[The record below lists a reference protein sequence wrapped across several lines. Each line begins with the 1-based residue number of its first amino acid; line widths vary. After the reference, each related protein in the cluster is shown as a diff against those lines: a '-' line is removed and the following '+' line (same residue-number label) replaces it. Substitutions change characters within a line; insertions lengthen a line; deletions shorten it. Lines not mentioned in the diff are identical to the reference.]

1 MPKDLNAKPTE
12 KKPVADTQGLEQFL
26 NDPAGEVTEERLN
39 KILQDELN
47 KPESEMDMQLIHDVL
62 EALEPETADAE
73 TIEAGRQRLSN
84 RLQAIPIQ
92 AKRKSVITYLRRI
105 ALVAAA
111 LVLLFLATLGSA
123 RAMRWTFLLKL
134 LEPIAQ
140 TFGIYGEDHV
150 DESVHETPYQA
161 QADDSETIYYPT
173 AEDVP
178 ITYEG
183 YRIRLNCV
191 PERYQ
196 YYTGSLYEDPDIKIL
211 NVYYQHEEEMLS
223 YTVQI
228 FKDDETE
235 LGFLYEK
242 KLEDG
247 QTLIMG
253 TLSLTYY
260 HNSKDN
266 LLYASWIDQDAHY
279 CLNGNISESEL
290 EEILNGWNK

>member
-92 AKRKSVITYLRRI
+92 AKRKSVITYLRRA

-111 LVLLFLATLGSA
+111 LVILFFATLGSA

-173 AEDVP
+173 EEDVP

-183 YRIRLNCV
+183 YRIRLNWV

-196 YYTGSLYEDPDIKIL
+196 YITGSLYAARDVKIL
-211 NVYYQHEEEMLS
+211 NAYYQHEEETLS

-228 FKDDETE
+228 FENDEAE
-235 LGFLYEK
+235 LSILHEK
-242 KLEDG
+242 MPDEG
-247 QTLIMG
+247 STRLIG
-253 TLSLTYY
+253 TVSLTYY
-260 HNSKDN
+260 HNSEDDS
-266 LLYASWIDQDAHY
+266 LYVSWIDQDAHY
-279 CLNGNISESEL
+279 FINGIISDSEL
-290 EEILNGWNK
+290 EEILNGWSK

>member
-111 LVLLFLATLGSA
+111 LVLLFFATLGSA

-161 QADDSETIYYPT
+161 QADDSETTYYPT
-173 AEDVP
+173 EEDVP
-178 ITYEG
+178 VTYEG
-183 YRIRLNCV
+183 YRIRLNWV

-196 YYTGSLYEDPDIKIL
+196 YITGSLYEARDVKII
-211 NVYYQHEEEMLS
+211 NSYYQNGEDMLS

-228 FKDDETE
+228 FKNDEAE
-235 LGFLYEK
+235 LSFLYEK
-242 KLEDG
+242 KLEEG
-247 QTLIMG
+247 QSRIIG
-253 TLSLTYY
+253 TVDLTYY

-279 CLNGNISESEL
+279 SLNGNITESEL
-290 EEILNGWNK
+290 EEILNRWNK

>member
-12 KKPVADTQGLEQFL
+12 KTPVADTQGLEQFL

-39 KILQDELN
+39 IILQDELN
-47 KPESEMDMQLIHDVL
+47 KPEPEMDMQLIHDVL

-73 TIEAGRQRLSN
+73 TIEAGRQRLSK
-84 RLQAIPIQ
+84 RLQAIPVQ
-92 AKRKSVITYLRRI
+92 AKRKSVITHLRRA

-111 LVLLFLATLGSA
+111 LVIVFFATLGSA

-173 AEDVP
+173 EEDIP

-183 YRIRLNCV
+183 YRIRLNWV

-196 YYTGSLYEDPDIKIL
+196 YITGSLYEDPDAKIL
-211 NVYYQHEEEMLS
+211 NAYYQYEEQTLS

-228 FKDDETE
+228 FKNDEAE
-235 LGFLYEK
+235 LSFIYEK
-242 KLEDG
+242 KPEEG
-247 QTLIMG
+247 STRLIG
-253 TLSLTYY
+253 TISLTYY
-260 HNSKDN
+260 HNSRTN

-290 EEILNGWNK
+290 EGILSGWEK

>member
-12 KKPVADTQGLEQFL
+12 KTPVADTQGLEQFL

-73 TIEAGRQRLSN
+73 TIEAGRQRLSH
-84 RLQAIPIQ
+84 RLKAIPVRT
-92 AKRKSVITYLRRI
+92 KREGVITHLRRA

-111 LVLLFLATLGSA
+111 LVIVFFATLGSA

-150 DESVHETPYQA
+150 DESVHDIPYQS
-161 QADDSETIYYPT
+161 QMDNNETIYYPT
-173 AEDVP
+173 EEDVP
-178 ITYEG
+178 ATYEG
-183 YRIRLNCV
+183 YRIRLNWV

-196 YYTGSLYEDPDIKIL
+196 YFTGSLYEARDIKIL
-211 NVYYQHEEEMLS
+211 NMFYQYEEEMLS

-228 FKDDETE
+228 FKNDETE
-235 LGFLYEK
+235 LSFLYEK
-242 KLEDG
+242 MPEESK
-247 QTLIMG
+247 TLIIG
-253 TLSLTYY
+253 TMTLTYY
-260 HNSKDN
+260 HNSRDN
-266 LLYASWIDQDAHY
+266 LLNVSWIDQDAHY
-279 CLNGNISESEL
+279 SLNGNISESEL
-290 EEILNGWNK
+290 EQILNGWNT

>member
-12 KKPVADTQGLEQFL
+12 KTPVADTQGLEQFL

-111 LVLLFLATLGSA
+111 LVLLFFATLGSA

-235 LGFLYEK
+235 LSFLYEK
-242 KLEDG
+242 MPEELS
-247 QTLIMG
+247 TRLIGSVSM
-253 TLSLTYY
+253 TYY
-260 HNSKDN
+260 HNSEDN
-266 LLYASWIDQDAHY
+266 SLYVSWIDQDAHY
-279 CLNGNISESEL
+279 SLNGNITESEL
-290 EEILNGWNK
+290 IEIMNGWNK